1 MHFVDPITLSHIW
14 PMCVQKCGELR
25 DAESWIYGLSPVVL
39 ESFWMFHSF
48 FLVHS
53 RISTGNHQKTSR
65 PNRVVYD
72 FLGKS
77 VNSKSPKYRVVM
89 SGKPS
94 WRVCIQQRFVE
105 LKFSFEAE
113 NHTANEIYFPENHQ
127 ANPFKQSNR
136 SMSVVTF
143 LEGDVT
149 RSPAAKVG
157 TKCCSPCG
165 DSWDGGHSAGKPS
178 DSRLLN

>member
-1 MHFVDPITLSHIW
+1 MDSH
-14 PMCVQKCGELR
+14 L
-25 DAESWIYGLSPVVL
+25 VVF

-113 NHTANEIYFPENHQ
+113 NHTANEIYFQENHQ
-127 ANPFKQSNR
+127 ANPFKQNNG
-136 SMSVVTF
+136 SMSVDFPGRGCDTKTLRRLVQNAVPPVAIREMVDIQLGSPVIQDF
-143 LEGDVT
+143 WT
-149 RSPAAKVG
+149 RLVLFFKDIKWYNMRFD
-157 TKCCSPCG
+157 TM
-165 DSWDGGHSAGKPS
+165 
-178 DSRLLN
+178 LLNDWCSGRIR